1 MGLSER
7 VERLEDW
14 LERRFGI
21 TMSPRCAHCGDNWQT
36 VRCVIEEPDGSE
48 TIEEEARPCPACG
61 SLGTVIELRYG
72 VVDTR
77 CACGTVY
84 GGGGVRP
91 CPACGTVQK
100 PTHPRR

>member
-7 VERLEDW
+7 VDRLEAW

-21 TMSPRCAHCGDNWQT
+21 ASPRCARCGDDWWT
-36 VRCVIEEPDGSE
+36 VRIVVEEPDGSE
-48 TIEEEARPCPACG
+48 TIEEEATPCPACG
-61 SLGTVIELRYG
+61 SLGTVTEVRWG

-91 CPACGTVQK
+91 CPACGTVQA
-100 PTHPRR
+100 PTPPRR